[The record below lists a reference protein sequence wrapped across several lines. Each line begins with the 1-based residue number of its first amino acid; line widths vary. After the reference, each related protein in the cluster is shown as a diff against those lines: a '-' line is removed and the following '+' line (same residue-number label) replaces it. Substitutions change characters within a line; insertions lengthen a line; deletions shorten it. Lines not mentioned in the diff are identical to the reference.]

1 MENIQDL
8 YLKFGSFLIDI
19 FNGKIEIPLN
29 FNINIEDCNGY
40 ISDGNMTIS
49 YMPVQEEEQIYV
61 YSDINGMVCFNTKY
75 FEKNFIIIET
85 EIYYGYEGLKKEP
98 LEYIQEVLGKI
109 KKAFS
114 RENVRSFHI

>member
-1 MENIQDL
+1 
-8 YLKFGSFLIDI
+8 
-19 FNGKIEIPLN
+19 
-29 FNINIEDCNGY
+29 
-40 ISDGNMTIS
+40 MTIS

-98 LEYIQEVLGKI
+98 FEYIQKVLSKIQEV
-109 KKAFS
+109 FS